1 LVLVVSIIVV
11 VGITARTPVKAYPSD
26 SVFARQINQTL
37 GAVYNSHTDSEIQKY
52 IGNDPTN
59 IEQVLQQLIWRI
71 YNSPKQGQT
80 SLVINNIS
88 SQVAIHPKGLT
99 GESIFWFGFRTA
111 SGQTGKVT
119 QLIGTVALPPTA
131 SQSVESLDNRAL
143 NDATYL
149 TDAAQIIF
157 KGVQAIL
164 SGHMKPVGFSKS
176 SYTTDMCNNYK
187 TFNISDKESD
197 RQPLL
202 ANRAAI
208 FDTES
213 PIDNIVWD
221 VQYYFGT
228 KNNICNLNSFASDGS
243 YHFIQMIPNDQSLLA
258 DATRQV
264 LGQIT
269 LETALRAGPIVARQS
284 LINIVDTV
292 DRSRSGSLSNALFL
306 TALTE
311 ASGIAAADSAVK
323 AASGIAA
330 ADSAVK
336 AASGKIAAADSAVKA
351 VADYLASGGDVNG
364 IVKIVY
370 AILTPVQ
377 SSPLSSSGSGGSST
391 AGGSGGGHHHRG
403 GGGSSSGGGGG
414 SSSGGGG
421 GGGSDKVP
429 KKDGSGSSS
438 GGGSG
443 GGGGG
448 GSGGGGGEVPT
459 PG

>member
-1 LVLVVSIIVV
+1 
-11 VGITARTPVKAYPSD
+11 VGITARTTVKAYPSD
-26 SVFARQINQTL
+26 SVFAQQINQTL
-37 GAVYNSHTDSEIQKY
+37 GAVYKSRTASENQKY
-52 IGNDPTN
+52 IDNDPTK
-59 IEQVLQQLIWRI
+59 IQQVLQQLIWRI
-71 YNSPKQGQT
+71 YNSPNQGQT
-80 SLVINNIS
+80 SLVIDNIS

-99 GESIFWFGFRTA
+99 GESIFWFGYRNA
-111 SGQTGKVT
+111 KDQTNRVAQAIAK
-119 QLIGTVALPPTA
+119 VALPPTA
-131 SQSVESLDNRAL
+131 SRSVYSFDNTAL
-143 NDATYL
+143 NDAVGL

-164 SGHMKPVGFSKS
+164 SGHMKPIGFSKS
-176 SYTTDMCNNYK
+176 SYTTDMCNNYR

-202 ANRAAI
+202 ANRATI

-213 PIDNIVWD
+213 AIHNIVWD
-221 VQYYFGT
+221 VQYYFA
-228 KNNICNLNSFASDGS
+228 KNNVCNLNSFASDGS